1 MPSKSFEELS
11 KELKQGVYH
20 PVYLL
25 MGTEPYFI
33 DTIADY
39 IEQNC
44 LNEEDKVFNQSILYG
59 KDTNATD
66 IVFDAMQ
73 YPLGARRVVIVRELQ
88 SLEGESHKSFADKLA
103 PFAKYLE
110 KPMPST
116 VLVLCYKYGT
126 IDKRLSIF
134 KAFEKAGIVMES
146 QQIKDY
152 QVSGWL
158 SSYVS
163 SQGFKIDEK
172 AATLMTEYIGTNISS
187 MVTAVEKLKTVCG
200 SSTNIITADMVF
212 NNIGVSKDY
221 NIWELRDAIAFRN
234 VEKVNTIVNIY
245 ANNEKEHPIQQVISY
260 LFGVFQKLFTYH
272 YVVTKSTPD
281 ELSKT
286 LGEKPYSI
294 TKFYQPAARNY
305 SARKCF
311 EVIGLLREYDMRS
324 KGYAFP
330 ATSSGD
336 LLKELIFRIMN

>member
-1 MPSKSFEELS
+1 MITFEEI
-11 KELKQGVYH
+11 KRELEQGIYR

-25 MGTEPYFI
+25 MGAEPYFI
-33 DTIADY
+33 DVIADY
-39 IEQNC
+39 IEEHC
-44 LNEEDKVFNQSILYG
+44 LSEADKAFNQTIFYG
-59 KDTNATD
+59 KDTNAVD
-66 IVFDAMQ
+66 IVHEAMQ
-73 YPLGARRVVIVRELQ
+73 YPLGERRLVMVREIQ

-110 KPMPST
+110 NPMPST

-126 IDKRLSIF
+126 IDKRISIM
-134 KAFEKAGIVMES
+134 KAFDKVGAVMES
-146 QQIKDY
+146 QPIKDY
-152 QVSGWL
+152 QVESWIK
-158 SSYVS
+158 SYVA
-163 SQGFKIDEK
+163 SQGYKIEDK
-172 AATLMTEYIGTNISS
+172 AVVLMTEYIGVNMS
-187 MVTAVEKLKTVCG
+187 MLVSAIEKLQTACG
-200 SSTNIITADMVF
+200 TTTKVITADMVVG
-212 NNIGVSKDY
+212 NVGVSKDY
-221 NIWELRDAIAFRN
+221 NVWELRDAIAFRN
-234 VEKVNTIVNIY
+234 VAKVNFILNVY
-245 ANNEKEHPIQQVISY
+245 ARNEKEHPIQQVVAY

-272 YVVTKSTPD
+272 YIYSKSSVD
-281 ELSKT
+281 EISKV